1 MSKKRC
7 TFRFNIIEFAFYLLN
22 MANKRKRDDKLEINN
37 NKKKPSDLTSS
48 EESSE
53 DYSEDSSE
61 YSWET
66 VSEDSSEDSSEDVID
81 LTGGHIEINQPARS
95 RKNVNNTIERKQAL
109 ADLTNKKANAKNP
122 MPMDRIIQSVG

>member
-61 YSWET
+61 Y
-66 VSEDSSEDSSEDVID
+66 SSEDSSEDVID